1 MARSPL
7 ALPPVDDNDVT
18 WSPPQTQIDS
28 LLGRHPSSKVRGWKR
43 KGNVTKWTAVKSNQA
58 IDITGVNMVVSTTM
72 AGVTTAKTTTFCTFR
87 WTASGTWETVPVGSS
102 CTCSPP
108 ASGGVAMP
116 EGMEI
121 IVEC

>member
-7 ALPPVDDNDVT
+7 ALPPVDDNDVN

-28 LLGRHPSSKVRGWKR
+28 LLGSNPSSKVRGWKR
-43 KGNVTKWTAVKSNQA
+43 KGNVTKWTAVESNQA
-58 IDITGVNMVVSTTM
+58 IVITGVNMVVSTTS
-72 AGVTTAKTTTFCTFR
+72 GGLTTAKTTTFCTFV
-87 WTASGTWETVPVGSS
+87 WTANGTWKPVGS
-102 CTCSPP
+102 CNCSSP

>member
-7 ALPPVDDNDVT
+7 ALSPVGNNWV
-18 WSPPQTQIDS
+18 PPQTQIDN
-28 LLGRHPSSKVRGWKR
+28 LLGINPSSKVRGWR
-43 KGNVTKWTAVKSNQA
+43 PNGNVTKWTAVKSNQA
-58 IDITGVNMVVSTTM
+58 IDITGVNMVVSTTKG
-72 AGVTTAKTTTFCTFR
+72 GVTTAKTTTFCTFV
-87 WTASGTWETVPVGSS
+87 WTANGTWETVPVGSS
-102 CTCSPP
+102 CNCSSP